1 MERKILIAGS
11 VFLGVLIF
19 VAVAASL
26 VKKQEFKGVVIS
38 PSPNAPE
45 ISLINQFGHP
55 FSLATEKGNVVLIYF
70 GYTNCPDNC
79 PLTMAKLKE
88 VLAEL
93 KNQSSNIVV
102 IMVTTDPGRDS
113 PEKLK
118 NYLANFNPQF
128 LGLSGSVTDLE
139 KVWKDYGVT
148 VLDGGE
154 THSDRV
160 YVIDQQGH
168 FRLTFPFEMSPAD
181 IAGDLRI
188 LLDE

>member
-1 MERKILIAGS
+1 
-11 VFLGVLIF
+11 
-19 VAVAASL
+19 
-26 VKKQEFKGVVIS
+26 
-38 PSPNAPE
+38 
-45 ISLINQFGHP
+45 
-55 FSLATEKGNVVLIYF
+55 
-70 GYTNCPDNC
+70 
-79 PLTMAKLKE
+79 MAKLKE
-88 VLAEL
+88 VLSEL
-93 KNQSSNIVV
+93 KERSNNIVV

-118 NYLANFNPQF
+118 NYLVNFNPRF
-128 LGLSGSVTDLE
+128 LGLSGSVNDLE

-160 YVIDQQGH
+160 YVIDRQGR